1 MLVRFVKLI
10 SGVIT
15 VSMHIWLSM
24 VRLFRPLGAGVRD
37 SAGVACEK
45 MVFSLPGALAV
56 SLAGIGVL
64 VSLCVSAEDG
74 WYSLTVL
81 TSDGSESP
89 SSSITYSVLLLF
101 GVMPLLACVTLPR
114 KPLLRVMI
122 DDDVDALLGALRLGG
137 SDCTPGGA
145 CTDWRSDWP
154 ILSDSSSLMVNCLG

>member
-1 MLVRFVKLI
+1 LADLRVILSCILIRFVNLI
-10 SGVIT
+10 SGVVT
-15 VSMHIWLSM
+15 VSKHIWLSM

-64 VSLCVSAEDG
+64 VSFCVSAEDG

-89 SSSITYSVLLLF
+89 SSSIIYCLVW
-101 GVMPLLACVTLPR
+101 
-114 KPLLRVMI
+114 
-122 DDDVDALLGALRLGG
+122 LGK
-137 SDCTPGGA
+137 S
-145 CTDWRSDWP
+145 
-154 ILSDSSSLMVNCLG
+154 